1 MPQKTRT
8 KILATIGPSSA
19 SKERIEQL
27 IDAGADAFRF
37 NFSHGTHDEHKE
49 RYNTVRKLAKDKNLH
64 ITIVADMQ
72 GPKLRV
78 GEFKNGKIELKNGQ
92 KFTLDLDSAL
102 GDETRVNL
110 PHKEIFQALRP
121 GEDLLLNDGNIR
133 LRVDECDAKHA
144 VTTVMVGGSLS
155 SHKGVN
161 LPNVK
166 LPISAIT
173 EKDRKDIEFALK
185 LGVDWISLS
194 FVQQAEDVREAR
206 KIIGDKAWIISKLE
220 KPSAIDELDEII
232 QLSDAI
238 MVARGDLGVECPIQT
253 VPVLQKRI
261 VSACRKYGRP
271 VIIATQMLESMIK
284 APTPTRAEVSDVA
297 TAVYDGADTVML
309 SAETAAGDYPVEAVS
324 MMKNIISQVEND
336 PLFYSLMQSSRKAP
350 CCVGE
355 ADSITY
361 AASDIAASLKDVAA
375 IVTYTS
381 SGLTTFL
388 TARERPNLPIL
399 AITPD
404 LEVARRMGIVWGAKS
419 FVNKDSF
426 KSFDKIEDIAVKI
439 AVENGFAKPGQHII
453 ITAGFPL
460 GKKGRTNMLHT
471 VYIPEK

>member
-19 SKERIEQL
+19 SKEKIEQL

-64 ITIVADMQ
+64 VTIVADMQ

-92 KFTLDLDSAL
+92 KFTLDLDPTL
-102 GDETRVNL
+102 GDEQRVNL
-110 PHKEIFQALRP
+110 PHKEIFQALKP

-133 LRVDECDAKHA
+133 LRVDECDCNHA
-144 VTTVMVGGSLS
+144 VTTVMVGGPLS

-232 QLSDAI
+232 KLSDAI
-238 MVARGDLGVECPIQT
+238 MVARGDLGVECPIQI

-336 PLFYSLMQSSRKAP
+336 PLFYSLMQSSRKVP

-361 AASDIAASLKDVAA
+361 AASDIAGSLKDVAA

-399 AITPD
+399 AITSD
-404 LEVARRMGIVWGAKS
+404 LDVARRMGIVWGAKS
-419 FVNKDSF
+419 FVNKEGF